1 MLHQIKEL
9 LQNVQLQ
16 QKLTA
21 AANEAEAIKLL
32 AIAGAEKGYK
42 FTVEGLSQV
51 LTELT
56 SVEFGELSEEELLG
70 VSGGLINTGH
80 GHASCCTDCPGGNG
94 LC

>member
-1 MLHQIKEL
+1 MLQQIKEL
-9 LQNVQLQ
+9 LQNAQLQ

-51 LTELT
+51 AL
-56 SVEFGELSEEELLG
+56 
-70 VSGGLINTGH
+70 
-80 GHASCCTDCPGGNG
+80 
-94 LC
+94 